1 MTRARP
7 WTPKRL
13 KLLRKRLKLTQKE
26 LGERLGVHVVTVT
39 RWETNVT
46 VPSGLAAE
54 KLNQLYA
61 ESRKS

>member
-1 MTRARP
+1 MSRSQP

-13 KLLRKRLKLTQKE
+13 KLLRKRLKLTQKQ
-26 LGERLGVHVVTVT
+26 LGEKIGVHVVTVT
-39 RWETNVT
+39 RWETGTN

>member
-1 MTRARP
+1 MSRARP

-13 KLLRKRLKLTQKE
+13 KLLRKRLKLTQKQ
-26 LGERLGVHVVTVT
+26 LGEKVGVHVVTVT
-39 RWETNVT
+39 RWETGAN